1 MLVIEEL
8 VTSYPDWQ
16 VTFSATLPKGEITA
30 LIGPSGAGKSTLLG
44 MIAGFVP
51 VESGTLTFDG
61 QDLLSLGPA
70 ERPVTTLFQDHN
82 LFLHLSVF
90 DNIAIGLHPG
100 LRLNPAQKRQVQ
112 EAADKVGLGE
122 MLTRLPEQLSG
133 GQQQRVGL
141 ARALVRG
148 RPLLL
153 LDEIDKMASDF
164 RGDPAAAL
172 LEALDPEQNFN
183 FSDHYLNVPFDLSK
197 VLFICTANHLE
208 NIPGPLRDQQVAI
221 GNLYIQDFLT
231 LGYTTQFSVTYL
243 LDNGKVTLSFT
254 VTAQG
259 DLAVTNTL
267 YDHGGVAK
275 GQSGADIKDSSQ
287 SFTMEATG
295 LSAGHH
301 QLVIE
306 GKPKAGGEVVQQTLD
321 LMFKDPAG
329 GDYQFSFPE
338 GLKSYTAG
346 TRVLQPK
353 NGKIYQCKP
362 FPYSGWC
369 SQWSSTAT
377 QYEPGIG
384 SHWQEAWI
392 AQ

>member
-70 ERPVTTLFQDHN
+70 ERSVTTLFQDHN

-100 LRLNPAQKRQVQ
+100 LRLNPAQKRLVQ

-153 LDEIDKMASDF
+153 LDEPFS
-164 RGDPAAAL
+164 
-172 LEALDPEQNFN
+172 ALDPALRREMLAEVARLACEQGITVLMVSHNPE
-183 FSDHYLNVPFDLSK
+183 DAQLIADQ
-197 VLFICTANHLE
+197 VLFI
-208 NIPGPLRDQQVAI
+208 D
-221 GNLYIQDFLT
+221 
-231 LGYTTQFSVTYL
+231 
-243 LDNGKVTLSFT
+243 
-254 VTAQG
+254 
-259 DLAVTNTL
+259 
-267 YDHGGVAK
+267 
-275 GQSGADIKDSSQ
+275 
-287 SFTMEATG
+287 
-295 LSAGHH
+295 AGRIAL
-301 QLVIE
+301 Q
-306 GKPKAGGEVVQQTLD
+306 GKPDILHSSD
-321 LMFKDPAG
+321 HP
-329 GDYQFSFPE
+329 
-338 GLKSYTAG
+338 GLLRYLGRPRET
-346 TRVLQPK
+346 
-353 NGKIYQCKP
+353 
-362 FPYSGWC
+362 
-369 SQWSSTAT
+369 
-377 QYEPGIG
+377 
-384 SHWQEAWI
+384 
-392 AQ
+392 

>member
-61 QDLLSLGPA
+61 QDLQSLGPA

-100 LRLNPAQKRQVQ
+100 LRLNPAQKRLVQ

-153 LDEIDKMASDF
+153 LDEPFS
-164 RGDPAAAL
+164 
-172 LEALDPEQNFN
+172 ALDPALRREMLAEVARLACEQGITVLMVSHNPE
-183 FSDHYLNVPFDLSK
+183 DAQLIADQ
-197 VLFICTANHLE
+197 VLFI
-208 NIPGPLRDQQVAI
+208 D
-221 GNLYIQDFLT
+221 
-231 LGYTTQFSVTYL
+231 
-243 LDNGKVTLSFT
+243 
-254 VTAQG
+254 
-259 DLAVTNTL
+259 
-267 YDHGGVAK
+267 
-275 GQSGADIKDSSQ
+275 
-287 SFTMEATG
+287 
-295 LSAGHH
+295 AGRIAL
-301 QLVIE
+301 Q
-306 GKPKAGGEVVQQTLD
+306 GKPDILHSSD
-321 LMFKDPAG
+321 HP
-329 GDYQFSFPE
+329 
-338 GLKSYTAG
+338 GLLRYLGRA
-346 TRVLQPK
+346 LAPQ
-353 NGKIYQCKP
+353 
-362 FPYSGWC
+362 
-369 SQWSSTAT
+369 
-377 QYEPGIG
+377 
-384 SHWQEAWI
+384 
-392 AQ
+392 

>member
-133 GQQQRVGL
+133 GQQQRVAI
-141 ARALVRG
+141 ARALAMQPRIM
-148 RPLLL
+148 LF
-153 LDEIDKMASDF
+153 DEPTS
-164 RGDPAAAL
+164 
-172 LEALDPEQNFN
+172 ALDPEMVGEVLDVMKGLAREGMTMVVVTHEMGFAREVA
-183 FSDHYLNVPFDLSK
+183 DR
-197 VLFICTANHLE
+197 VLFMESGELLVDEKPADFFDN
-208 NIPGPLRDQQVAI
+208 PPSPRLRQFLSQV
-221 GNLYIQDFLT
+221 L
-231 LGYTTQFSVTYL
+231 
-243 LDNGKVTLSFT
+243 
-254 VTAQG
+254 
-259 DLAVTNTL
+259 
-267 YDHGGVAK
+267 
-275 GQSGADIKDSSQ
+275 
-287 SFTMEATG
+287 
-295 LSAGHH
+295 
-301 QLVIE
+301 
-306 GKPKAGGEVVQQTLD
+306 
-321 LMFKDPAG
+321 
-329 GDYQFSFPE
+329 
-338 GLKSYTAG
+338 
-346 TRVLQPK
+346 
-353 NGKIYQCKP
+353 
-362 FPYSGWC
+362 
-369 SQWSSTAT
+369 
-377 QYEPGIG
+377 
-384 SHWQEAWI
+384 
-392 AQ
+392 

>member
-8 VTSYPDWQ
+8 VTSYPDWR

-100 LRLNPAQKRQVQ
+100 LRLNPAQKRLVQ

-153 LDEIDKMASDF
+153 LDEPFS
-164 RGDPAAAL
+164 
-172 LEALDPEQNFN
+172 ALDPALRREMLAEVARLACEQDITVLMVSHNPE
-183 FSDHYLNVPFDLSK
+183 DAQLIADQ
-197 VLFICTANHLE
+197 VLFI
-208 NIPGPLRDQQVAI
+208 D
-221 GNLYIQDFLT
+221 
-231 LGYTTQFSVTYL
+231 
-243 LDNGKVTLSFT
+243 
-254 VTAQG
+254 
-259 DLAVTNTL
+259 
-267 YDHGGVAK
+267 
-275 GQSGADIKDSSQ
+275 
-287 SFTMEATG
+287 
-295 LSAGHH
+295 AGRIAL
-301 QLVIE
+301 Q
-306 GKPKAGGEVVQQTLD
+306 GKPDILHSSD
-321 LMFKDPAG
+321 HP
-329 GDYQFSFPE
+329 
-338 GLKSYTAG
+338 GLLRYLGRPRET
-346 TRVLQPK
+346 
-353 NGKIYQCKP
+353 
-362 FPYSGWC
+362 
-369 SQWSSTAT
+369 
-377 QYEPGIG
+377 
-384 SHWQEAWI
+384 
-392 AQ
+392 

>member
-61 QDLLSLGPA
+61 EDLLSLGPA

-100 LRLNPAQKRQVQ
+100 LRLNPTQKRLVQ

-153 LDEIDKMASDF
+153 LDEPFS
-164 RGDPAAAL
+164 
-172 LEALDPEQNFN
+172 ALDPALRREMLAEVARLACEQGITVLMVSHNPE
-183 FSDHYLNVPFDLSK
+183 DAQLIADQ
-197 VLFICTANHLE
+197 VLFI
-208 NIPGPLRDQQVAI
+208 D
-221 GNLYIQDFLT
+221 
-231 LGYTTQFSVTYL
+231 
-243 LDNGKVTLSFT
+243 
-254 VTAQG
+254 
-259 DLAVTNTL
+259 
-267 YDHGGVAK
+267 
-275 GQSGADIKDSSQ
+275 
-287 SFTMEATG
+287 
-295 LSAGHH
+295 AGRIAL
-301 QLVIE
+301 Q
-306 GKPKAGGEVVQQTLD
+306 GKPDTLHSSD
-321 LMFKDPAG
+321 HP
-329 GDYQFSFPE
+329 
-338 GLKSYTAG
+338 GLLRYLGRA
-346 TRVLQPK
+346 LAPQ
-353 NGKIYQCKP
+353 
-362 FPYSGWC
+362 
-369 SQWSSTAT
+369 
-377 QYEPGIG
+377 
-384 SHWQEAWI
+384 
-392 AQ
+392 

>member
-100 LRLNPAQKRQVQ
+100 LRLNPAQKRLVQ

-153 LDEIDKMASDF
+153 LDEPFS
-164 RGDPAAAL
+164 
-172 LEALDPEQNFN
+172 ALDPALRREMLAEVARLACEQGITVLMVSHNPE
-183 FSDHYLNVPFDLSK
+183 DAQLIADQ
-197 VLFICTANHLE
+197 VLFI
-208 NIPGPLRDQQVAI
+208 D
-221 GNLYIQDFLT
+221 
-231 LGYTTQFSVTYL
+231 
-243 LDNGKVTLSFT
+243 
-254 VTAQG
+254 
-259 DLAVTNTL
+259 
-267 YDHGGVAK
+267 
-275 GQSGADIKDSSQ
+275 
-287 SFTMEATG
+287 
-295 LSAGHH
+295 AGRIAL
-301 QLVIE
+301 Q
-306 GKPKAGGEVVQQTLD
+306 GKPDILHSSD
-321 LMFKDPAG
+321 HP
-329 GDYQFSFPE
+329 
-338 GLKSYTAG
+338 GLLHYLGRA
-346 TRVLQPK
+346 LAPQ
-353 NGKIYQCKP
+353 
-362 FPYSGWC
+362 
-369 SQWSSTAT
+369 
-377 QYEPGIG
+377 
-384 SHWQEAWI
+384 
-392 AQ
+392 

>member
-100 LRLNPAQKRQVQ
+100 LRLNPAQKRLVQ

-153 LDEIDKMASDF
+153 LDEPFS
-164 RGDPAAAL
+164 
-172 LEALDPEQNFN
+172 ALDPALRREMLAEVARLACEQDITVLMVSHNPE
-183 FSDHYLNVPFDLSK
+183 DAQLIADQ
-197 VLFICTANHLE
+197 VLFI
-208 NIPGPLRDQQVAI
+208 D
-221 GNLYIQDFLT
+221 
-231 LGYTTQFSVTYL
+231 
-243 LDNGKVTLSFT
+243 
-254 VTAQG
+254 
-259 DLAVTNTL
+259 
-267 YDHGGVAK
+267 
-275 GQSGADIKDSSQ
+275 
-287 SFTMEATG
+287 
-295 LSAGHH
+295 AGRIAL
-301 QLVIE
+301 Q
-306 GKPKAGGEVVQQTLD
+306 GKPDILHSSD
-321 LMFKDPAG
+321 HP
-329 GDYQFSFPE
+329 
-338 GLKSYTAG
+338 GLLRYLGRA
-346 TRVLQPK
+346 LAPQ
-353 NGKIYQCKP
+353 
-362 FPYSGWC
+362 
-369 SQWSSTAT
+369 
-377 QYEPGIG
+377 
-384 SHWQEAWI
+384 
-392 AQ
+392 